1 MRPDIWCSPK
11 ILTMTSMCQEETAV
25 RRQLDQLVQNWSQDP
40 ETVAQQRVK
49 QVNLTDM
56 RDIGTVVLDIY
67 LINFTTM
74 GQTL

>member
-1 MRPDIWCSPK
+1 MRSDIWCSPK
-11 ILTMTSMCQEETAV
+11 ILTMTGMCQEETAV